1 MHVVATGLA
10 YLAELDRPERERRAQ
25 SSAAAHPDLPL
36 ASAAELH
43 AILDRFAKQGYAT
56 ADQSYQAGIR
66 GISVPIRDAAGGFI
80 CTLSVVAPTQRKS
93 IVQLRK
99 LAPDLQAVA
108 QRISANV
115 MGRRDTLAP
124 SWPATG

>member
-1 MHVVATGLA
+1 VEPGQLSSGEQRQARLASHGASQRHFLGGGAQARVVATGLA

-66 GISVPIRDAAGGFI
+66 GSSCRSATPPAASSVR
-80 CTLSVVAPTQRKS
+80 SR
-93 IVQLRK
+93 
-99 LAPDLQAVA
+99 
-108 QRISANV
+108 
-115 MGRRDTLAP
+115 
-124 SWPATG
+124 

>member
-1 MHVVATGLA
+1 
-10 YLAELDRPERERRAQ
+10 
-25 SSAAAHPDLPL
+25 
-36 ASAAELH
+36 
-43 AILDRFAKQGYAT
+43 
-56 ADQSYQAGIR
+56 
-66 GISVPIRDAAGGFI
+66 VPIRDAAGGFI